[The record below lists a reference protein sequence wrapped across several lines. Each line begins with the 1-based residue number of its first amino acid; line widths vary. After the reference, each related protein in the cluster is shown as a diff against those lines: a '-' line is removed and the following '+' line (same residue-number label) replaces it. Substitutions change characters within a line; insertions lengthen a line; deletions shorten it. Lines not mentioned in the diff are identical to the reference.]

1 MKLGFHPAVQRDF
14 NAAIR
19 FYEQTGPT
27 IADRFEAE
35 MRAGLERI
43 RLNPRRYA
51 YHQRGAVFRRCKLPS
66 FPYVIV
72 YRELA
77 DEIRVTVLK
86 HEKQDAPYGL
96 SRL

>member
-14 NAAIR
+14 NAAIS
-19 FYEQTGPT
+19 FYDQVGPAM
-27 IADRFEAE
+27 ADRFEAE
-35 MRAGLERI
+35 MRAGLANI
-43 RLNPRRYA
+43 KLNPRRYA
-51 YHQRGAVFRRCKLPS
+51 YHQSSAVYRRFKFPS

-86 HEKQDAPYGL
+86 HERRDSPYGL
-96 SRL
+96 SRW